1 MSHNPRHQ
9 NNHLRNSSAVPSTKN
24 LLKGLSPQLVIVIA
38 VCFSMLLGT
47 FTYKIAL
54 SQKNKAQNNA
64 AIAVLGSG
72 TTTRDII
79 ANALDESEID
89 ALLATNA
96 TSDSPFNIQPG
107 DTVSERVSKSL
118 FSGYMY
124 AKNSDGV
131 TGDSATAVADSVVT
145 QISQS
150 DLPQAK
156 FTNSQVKV
164 LSGSS
169 KTQIKQY
176 GNAVGDIIIKN
187 YKTIAAN
194 KDTSSMSTIAKAYKE
209 IGNSLI
215 LVPTPADLI
224 NNHAALANSFILSAE
239 GMEML
244 DKQESDPVQAL
255 LGLKTMKEVGQS
267 QIEVLINIGTYF
279 KKNDIIFTNS
289 DSGSIWNQYI
299 NITSNENANPTA
311 KNTETGN

>member
-1 MSHNPRHQ
+1 MHPRHSHHKNQ
-9 NNHLRNSSAVPSTKN
+9 PHHAGFHSAPKKTSQK
-24 LLKGLSPQLVIVIA
+24 LSPQLIITIA
-38 VCFSMLLGT
+38 VCFSVLLGT

-54 SQKNKAQNNA
+54 SQKNKVQNSPS
-64 AIAVLGSG
+64 IAVLGSG

-79 ANALDESEID
+79 ANALDGSEMN
-89 ALLATNA
+89 ALLGTNA
-96 TSDSPFNIQPG
+96 TSDSPFTIQPG
-107 DTVSERVSKSL
+107 DNVSQRVSKSL
-118 FSGYMY
+118 FSGYLY

-131 TGDSATAVADSVVT
+131 TQDSATAVADSVVA

-164 LSGSS
+164 LSGAS
-169 KTQIKQY
+169 KIQIKQY
-176 GNAVGDIIIKN
+176 GNAVGDIILKN
-187 YKTIAAN
+187 YKTIAA
-194 KDTSSMSTIAKAYKE
+194 DTKSSNMSTIAKAYKE

-215 LVPTPADLI
+215 LIPTPVDLI
-224 NNHAALANSFILSAE
+224 RDHAALANSFVLTAE

-244 DKQESDPVQAL
+244 DKQAEDPVQAL

-267 QIEVLINIGTYF
+267 QIEVLINIGAYF

-299 NITSNENANPTA
+299 NISSNENANQTDN
-311 KNTETGN
+311 NTGTGN